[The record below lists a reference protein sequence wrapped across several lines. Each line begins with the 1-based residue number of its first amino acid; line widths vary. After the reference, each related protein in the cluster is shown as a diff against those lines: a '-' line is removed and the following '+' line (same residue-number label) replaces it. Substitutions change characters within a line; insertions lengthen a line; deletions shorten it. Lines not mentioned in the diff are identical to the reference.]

1 MLKTGE
7 IYGRYGNNCTGQKAI
22 YEQVERFEGCKV
34 LIICAVM
41 CTE

>member
-7 IYGRYGNNCTGQKAI
+7 IYGRYDNNYTGQKAI
-22 YEQVERFEGCKV
+22 CEQVGRFKGCKV
-34 LIICAVM
+34 LIMCAAM